1 MKNQKRIFLIFF
13 IIILCIGAD
22 RLTKEIVRS
31 DLPRTKPLTLVQGM
45 LSLDY
50 VENKGGVFALE

>member
-1 MKNQKRIFLIFF
+1 MKSYKRIFLIFF
-13 IIILCIGAD
+13 IIVLCLGAD

-31 DLPRTKPLTLVQGM
+31 DLPRTKPLILVKGM
-45 LSLDY
+45 LSLEY

>member
-1 MKNQKRIFLIFF
+1 MKARKNIFLILFT
-13 IIILCIGAD
+13 IILCVGCDQI
-22 RLTKEIVRS
+22 TKDIVKS
-31 DLPRTKPLTLVQGM
+31 HLPGTKRWTFAGGM

>member
-1 MKNQKRIFLIFF
+1 MKSKNKIFLIVLT
-13 IIILCIGAD
+13 IILCVGAD
-22 RLTKEIVRS
+22 QFTKEIIRS
-31 DLPRTKPLTLVQGM
+31 NLPRTKPLTLVQGM

>member
-1 MKNQKRIFLIFF
+1 METRTRIFLIVV
-13 IIILCIGAD
+13 IMVLCIGSD
-22 RLTKEIVRS
+22 QITKEIIRS
-31 DLPRTKPLTLVQGM
+31 NLPRAKPIKLVNGI

>member
-1 MKNQKRIFLIFF
+1 MKTQTRIFLIVLIMVF
-13 IIILCIGAD
+13 CIGSD
-22 RLTKEIVRS
+22 QLTKQIIRS
-31 DLPRTKPLTLVQGM
+31 DLPRTKPLTLVKGM

>member
-1 MKNQKRIFLIFF
+1 MKTRKKVFLILFT
-13 IIILCIGAD
+13 ILLCVGCDQI
-22 RLTKEIVRS
+22 TKEMVKS
-31 DLPRTKPLTLVQGM
+31 HLPRTRPLTLVKGM

>member
-1 MKNQKRIFLIFF
+1 MKSQNRIFLIVF
-13 IIILCIGAD
+13 IIVLCVGTD
-22 RLTKEIVRS
+22 QLTKEIIRS
-31 DLPRTKPLTLVQGM
+31 NLPRAKPLTLVKGM

>member
-1 MKNQKRIFLIFF
+1 MKSRNRILLAVLIMV
-13 IIILCIGAD
+13 LCVGAD
-22 RLTKEIVRS
+22 QLTKEIIRS
-31 DLPRTKPLTLVQGM
+31 NLPKTKPLTLVNGM